1 MKQAQE
7 KHIKRRLRT
16 SSLSTVL
23 SISMVLLMLGSM
35 SFIYVNSQRLTKY
48 IKENIG
54 ITVILN
60 DNAKAV
66 DVLQFQKNLDAN
78 PVTKMTTYVSK
89 EEAASAL
96 TKELGEDFMQFLG
109 HNPLSNTIDIFM
121 NSAYAESVTIEALG
135 QEALKNEIVK
145 EVKYQKDLIDAINQ
159 NMNKLNLILIC
170 FCALLLI
177 VSITLINNTIRLTV
191 YSKRFIIRTM
201 KLVGVTNSFIRKP
214 FVMTGLRQG
223 VIAGLIGVLLM
234 MLVLFAIQKEMPE
247 LLQLQDIQTVIIIF
261 SLLFVFGILISTLV
275 THFSVNKY
283 LRIKEEKL
291 YH

>member
-201 KLVGVTNSFIRKP
+201 KLVGATNSFIRKP

-234 MLVLFAIQKEMPE
+234 MLVLFAVQKEMPE

-261 SLLFVFGILISTLV
+261 SLLFVFGILISTFV

-283 LRIKEEKL
+283 LKINEEKL

>member
-66 DVLQFQKNLDAN
+66 EVLQFQKNLDAN

-109 HNPLSNTIDIFM
+109 RNPLSNTIDIFM

-201 KLVGVTNSFIRKP
+201 KLVGATNSFIRKP

-234 MLVLFAIQKEMPE
+234 MLVLFALQKEMPE

-261 SLLFVFGILISTLV
+261 SLLFVFGILISTFV

-283 LRIKEEKL
+283 LKIKEEKL

>member
-89 EEAASAL
+89 EEAASVL

-201 KLVGVTNSFIRKP
+201 KLVGATNSFIRKP

-234 MLVLFAIQKEMPE
+234 MLVLFALQKEMPE

-261 SLLFVFGILISTLV
+261 SLLFIFGILISTFV

-283 LRIKEEKL
+283 LKIKEEKL

>member
-135 QEALKNEIVK
+135 QEALKNKIVK

-201 KLVGVTNSFIRKP
+201 KLVGATNSFIRKP

-234 MLVLFAIQKEMPE
+234 MLVLFAVQKEMPE

-261 SLLFVFGILISTLV
+261 SLLFVFGILISTFV

-283 LRIKEEKL
+283 LKIKEEKL

>member
-35 SFIYVNSQRLTKY
+35 SFIYINSQRLTKY
-48 IKENIG
+48 IKENVG
-54 ITVILN
+54 ITIVLN
-60 DNAKAV
+60 ENAKAV
-66 DVLQFQKNLDAN
+66 EVLQFQKNLDAN
-78 PVTKMTTYVSK
+78 PITKMTTYVSK
-89 EEAASAL
+89 EAAASIL
-96 TKELGEDFMQFLG
+96 MEELGEDFLVFLG
-109 HNPLSNTIDIFM
+109 HNPLSNTIDVFM
-121 NSAYAESVTIEALG
+121 NSDYAESETIKKFGE
-135 QEALKNEIVK
+135 EALKSEIVK

-159 NMNKLNLILIC
+159 NMNKLNLMLIC
-170 FCALLLI
+170 FCILLLI
-177 VSITLINNTIRLTV
+177 VSVTLINNTIRLTV

-201 KLVGVTNSFIRKP
+201 MLVGATNSFIRKP

-223 VIAGLIGVLLM
+223 VISGLIGVLLM
-234 MLVLFAIQKEMPE
+234 MLVLFAVQKEMPE
-247 LLQLQDIQTVIIIF
+247 LLQLQDLQTIIVIF
-261 SLLFVFGILISTLV
+261 SLLFIFGILISTLV

-291 YH
+291 YQ